1 MTKLETL
8 GQELQDEFGK
18 VLSGGVEVRALF
30 LASEVGELAKEVIK
44 GAAYGARPFEATDA
58 FKEELG
64 DALVD
69 LALLAQ
75 AADVTLAECLNVALA
90 KMRERLARQGHVGS
104 GR

>member
-1 MTKLETL
+1 MKLETL
-8 GQELQDEFGK
+8 GQELQDEFGH
-18 VLSGGVEVRALF
+18 VLAGDVSVRALF

-44 GAAYGARPFEATDA
+44 GTAYGERPFEVTEA

-69 LALLAQ
+69 LALLATS
-75 AADVTLAECLNVALA
+75 ANVTLAECLDVALVKLRA
-90 KMRERLARQGHVGS
+90 RLARQGHVGS